1 LPAGHK
7 LRCPDVGDVL
17 SVAIEY
23 FSLHQITSS
32 LADLHESCSLADLHE
47 SCENP
52 AVPWGEGME
61 KRIETAL
68 SGRSS

>member
-1 LPAGHK
+1 
-7 LRCPDVGDVL
+7 VL

-32 LADLHESCSLADLHE
+32 LADLHESC
-47 SCENP
+47 ENP

-61 KRIETAL
+61 KQFETAL
-68 SGRSS
+68 PGRSS

>member
-32 LADLHESCSLADLHE
+32 LADLHESC
-47 SCENP
+47 ENP
-52 AVPWGEGME
+52 AVPWGEGTE

>member
-32 LADLHESCSLADLHE
+32 LADLHESC
-47 SCENP
+47 ENP